1 MSERLTTHE
10 AFSISYLSYPPE
22 PWREIIARGLLARY
36 QRGFDHWE
44 DGYHRPQF
52 VSRIVELRGHKVDIE
67 HTKLRVPVE
76 GVPSGRSTESVKTVD
91 LRLDVHEITVAGVT
105 YVSQTFH
112 GITDGVVYFFIS
124 SVETK

>member
-22 PWREIIARGLLARY
+22 PWREI
-36 QRGFDHWE
+36 
-44 DGYHRPQF
+44 
-52 VSRIVELRGHKVDIE
+52 E
-67 HTKLRVPVE
+67 HTKVRMPVE

-91 LRLDVHEITVAGVT
+91 LRLDVHEITIAGVT